1 MTPRQKRLVAAAQE
15 CDRAARQIEADF
27 PRSKLDDPMTDAMQA
42 DIIRM
47 RQADVASFRLA
58 SSTLMVIAEDADGY
72 ALLVELRAKKRWA
85 FEAIKTLAQRE
96 LARADDAPGG
106 ELAA

>member
-1 MTPRQKRLVAAAQE
+1 MNRRQMRLIAAAEE

-27 PRSKLDDPMTDAMQA
+27 PRSKLDDPMIDAMQA
-42 DIIRM
+42 DIIRI
-47 RQADVASFRLA
+47 RQADVASLRLA
-58 SSTLMVIAEDADGY
+58 ASTLMVLVEDADGY
-72 ALLVELRAKKRWA
+72 ALLIELRAKKRWA
-85 FEAIKTLAQRE
+85 FDALVKLARDE